1 MPRPVGRGIPVS
13 FSIPREPATTPKQRK
28 HQDPIQ
34 QLVERI
40 NMSIYNVDTMT
51 NKDIRIRASVG
62 KWGNSAAVRL
72 PATLLAQANFADKQA
87 VDLVLKDGRII
98 LEPVTAKELNLK
110 DMLARITPENIHG
123 EVDFGEPAGRELI

>member
-1 MPRPVGRGIPVS
+1 
-13 FSIPREPATTPKQRK
+13 
-28 HQDPIQ
+28 
-34 QLVERI
+34 
-40 NMSIYNVDTMT
+40 MSIYNVDTMT

-98 LEPVTAKELNLK
+98 LEPVTPKELNLN
-110 DMLARITPENIHG
+110 DLLAQITPENIHG
-123 EVDFGEPAGRELI
+123 EVDFGQPVGREFI